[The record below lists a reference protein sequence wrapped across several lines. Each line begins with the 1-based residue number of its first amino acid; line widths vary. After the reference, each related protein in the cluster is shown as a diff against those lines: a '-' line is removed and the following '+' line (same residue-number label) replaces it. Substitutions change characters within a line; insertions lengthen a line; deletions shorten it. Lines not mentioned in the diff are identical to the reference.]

1 MTLNR
6 RDFLKLSGVAFAG
19 GLAPGIGFPQ
29 LRIPPSPAIP
39 ISPRPEVPLLQQPV
53 PSGELGILYDTTKC
67 IGCRACQMACKRWN
81 NLPADPQD
89 AAIVAAESQNA
100 TKIYDTPQNL
110 SAYTWTLIKMNKISE
125 TDYHFINYQCQH
137 CADAA
142 CVTVCPTGALYKDAQ
157 GFTGFDEDKCIGCGY
172 CTQFC
177 PYHVPHLRVD
187 SVLTGKAK
195 AAKCTFCQDRVL
207 SGIGGPYC
215 ATVCPVGALTWGN
228 RSTLLDQ
235 AKSRITDL
243 HGQGLTQFQLYGET
257 QAGGLGR
264 MSIIYGDPAQYNL
277 PANPVSP
284 GVSRFWQD
292 VVQTVGAALVGVTTI
307 GALIAFLISRSNV
320 TMTEV
325 E

>member
-39 ISPRPEVPLLQQPV
+39 ISPSPNVPLLQQPV
-53 PSGELGILYDTTKC
+53 PAGPLGILYDTTKC

-81 NLPADPQD
+81 NLPAEPQD
-89 AAIVAAESQNA
+89 AVIVPAEAQNL

-110 SAYTWTLIKMNKISE
+110 SADTWTLIKLNKISD

-142 CVTVCPTGALYKDAQ
+142 CVTVCPTGALYKDAL
-157 GFTGFDEDKCIGCGY
+157 GFTGYNQDLCIGCGY

-177 PYHVPHLRVD
+177 PYGVPHLKVD
-187 SVLTGKAK
+187 SVLSGKAK

-215 ATVCPVGALTWGN
+215 ATVCPTGALVWGN
-228 RSTLLDQ
+228 RDNLLDQ
-235 AKSRITDL
+235 AKARMTDL
-243 HGQGLTQFQLYGET
+243 QGQGLTGFQLYGET
-257 QAGGLGR
+257 QAGGLHR
-264 MSIIYGDPAQYNL
+264 MSILYGDLAQYNL
-277 PANPVSP
+277 PANPASP
-284 GVSRFWQD
+284 TVSRLWQD
-292 VVQTVGAALVGVTTI
+292 VVQTVGAAVIGVTTL
-307 GALIAFLISRSNV
+307 GALVAFLVSRSNIH
-320 TMTEV
+320 MEV
-325 E
+325 VE